1 MLGTWLAWLFT
12 IGMTGLGVSACA
24 APRPTS
30 ALYGVPQHDV
40 AGWAWVRA
48 AGLRDLGLA
57 GMLAWFLLQGAHDAA
72 AVVSIGTGIVAIT
85 DFTNVVSLRG
95 LKPLLSLGVHLSG
108 IALGILAGILLLAGI

>member
-1 MLGTWLAWLFT
+1 MLGTWLTWFFT
-12 IGMTGLGVSACA
+12 IGMTGLGVFACA

-57 GMLAWFLLQGAHDAA
+57 GMLAWFLIHGEHDAA
-72 AVVSIGTGIVAIT
+72 AVVSIGTGIIAVT
-85 DFTNVVSLRG
+85 DFTNVVSVRG
-95 LKPLLSLGVHLSG
+95 LGPVLSLAVHASG
-108 IALGILAGILLLAGI
+108 IGMGILGGILLLARI